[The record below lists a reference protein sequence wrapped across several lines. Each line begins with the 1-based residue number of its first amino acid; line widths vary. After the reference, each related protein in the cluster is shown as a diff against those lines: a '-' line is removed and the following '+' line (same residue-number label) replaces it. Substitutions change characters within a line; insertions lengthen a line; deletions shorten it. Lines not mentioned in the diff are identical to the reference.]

1 MSIDFCGA
9 LFLWLYMHVQVSVLQ
24 LNHHNYYSVE
34 VLLFIMQT
42 RFFNDLAHNTQCVII
57 KQKSNTGTRHQL
69 L

>member
-1 MSIDFCGA
+1 MSIDFCLA

-24 LNHHNYYSVE
+24 LNHHNYSVE

-57 KQKSNTGTRHQL
+57 KQKSNTSTCH
-69 L
+69 